1 MKRRIGCLLLFSFF
15 IGWVAAGNGIAAE
28 KIKLTLARMTAT
40 EILLPLDLAL
50 NKGYFDQ
57 EGITLEQK
65 TFINGPTL
73 MMAMA
78 NGELSVGAGVGFTPV
93 LQAVSQGVDAMIVAS
108 DLKNN
113 APVVAGGHIKTFK
126 DLDGKTMG
134 TPGLGTIQN
143 TMLNMAA
150 EKYGIKFK
158 KLLHGKITDLAVFLE
173 KGEIDGL
180 TGWEWILADSVN
192 RVKGAHYVLVHPVIK
207 DAESCGTVF
216 YGKLYRENPDVVKR
230 FMRAWLKGVKYFNE
244 NRSEAMAF
252 MTKAINRPGKVA
264 EMALEAATVNK
275 PDVDF
280 SSVKYAVQDAIN
292 TGKIKKEV
300 VPDID
305 QFMNKYI
312 DQSVLKELKKEV
324 GLP

>member
-1 MKRRIGCLLLFSFF
+1 MKKRIIFLALLGF
-15 IGWVAAGNGIAAE
+15 AASLLISADGMAAE

-40 EILLPLDLAL
+40 EILLPLDLAMS
-50 NKGYFDQ
+50 KGFFDQ
-57 EGITLEQK
+57 EGIALEQK

-78 NGELSVGAGVGFTPV
+78 NGELSLGAGVGFTPV
-93 LQAVSQGVDAMIVAS
+93 LQAVSQGADAKILAS

-113 APVVAGGHIKTFK
+113 APVVAAGHIKTFK
-126 DLDGKTMG
+126 DLNGKTVG

-143 TMLNMAA
+143 TMLSIAA
-150 EKYGIKFK
+150 ERHGIKFK

-173 KGEIDGL
+173 KGEIDGF
-180 TGWEWILADSVN
+180 TGWEWILADSAN

-244 NRSEAMAF
+244 NRTEAMAF

-280 SSVKYAVQDAIN
+280 SSVKFAVQDAIN
-292 TGKIKKEV
+292 TGKIKKET

-305 QFMNKYI
+305 PFLNKYI
-312 DQSVLKELKKEV
+312 DQSVLKEIKKEI

>member
-1 MKRRIGCLLLFSFF
+1 
-15 IGWVAAGNGIAAE
+15 
-28 KIKLTLARMTAT
+28 
-40 EILLPLDLAL
+40 
-50 NKGYFDQ
+50 
-57 EGITLEQK
+57 
-65 TFINGPTL
+65 
-73 MMAMA
+73 
-78 NGELSVGAGVGFTPV
+78 V
-93 LQAVSQGVDAMIVAS
+93 LQAVSQGADAKIVAS

-180 TGWEWILADSVN
+180 TGWEWIAADTAN

-244 NRSEAMAF
+244 NRAEAMAF
-252 MTKAINRPGKVA
+252 MTKAISRPGKVA
-264 EMALEAATVNK
+264 EMALEAATINK

-280 SSVKYAVQDAIN
+280 TSVKFAVQDAIN
-292 TGKIKKEV
+292 TGKIKKEI

-305 QFMNKYI
+305 QFINKHI
-312 DQSVLKELKKEV
+312 DQTVLRELKKEV

>member
-1 MKRRIGCLLLFSFF
+1 MKKMVLFFFLLSFSAICFLP
-15 IGWVAAGNGIAAE
+15 GQGVAAE

-40 EILLPLDLAL
+40 ETLLPLDLAVS
-50 NKGYFDQ
+50 KGFFDQ

-78 NGELSVGAGVGFTPV
+78 NGELSLGAGVGFTPV
-93 LQAVSQGVDAMIVAS
+93 FQAVSQGAEAKILAS

-113 APVVAGGHIKTFK
+113 APVIAAAHIKTFK
-126 DLDGKTMG
+126 DLDGKTVG

-143 TMLNMAA
+143 TMLNIAA
-150 EKYGIKFK
+150 EKHGIKFK

-173 KGEIDGL
+173 KGEIDAF
-180 TGWEWILADSVN
+180 TGWEWLLADTAN

-216 YGKLYRENPDVVKR
+216 YGKLYRENQDVAR
-230 FMRAWLKGVKYFNE
+230 RYMRAWLKGLKYFNE
-244 NRSEAMAF
+244 NRAESTAF
-252 MTKAINRPGKVA
+252 MSKAINRPEKVA
-264 EMALEAATVNK
+264 QMALEAATINK
-275 PDVDF
+275 PDIDF
-280 SSVKYAVQDAIN
+280 PSVKFAVQDAIN
-292 TGKIKKEV
+292 TGKIKKEA

-305 QFMNKYI
+305 KFLNSHI
-312 DQSVLKELKKEV
+312 DESLLKELKKEV

>member
-1 MKRRIGCLLLFSFF
+1 MKRRIGFLLLFIFLAGLVVS
-15 IGWVAAGNGIAAE
+15 GNGIAAD
-28 KIKLTLARMTAT
+28 KVKLTLARVTAT
-40 EILLPLDLAL
+40 EILLPLDLAV
-50 NKGYFDQ
+50 NKGFFDQ

-65 TFINGPTL
+65 TFFNGPTL
-73 MMAMA
+73 MLAMA
-78 NGELSVGAGVGFTPV
+78 NGELSVGCGVGFTPV
-93 LQAVSQGVDAMIVAS
+93 LQAISQGADAMIVAS

-113 APVVAGGHIKTFK
+113 APVVAGGHIKAFK
-126 DLDGKTMG
+126 DLDGKTVG

-150 EKYGIKFK
+150 NKYGIKYK
-158 KLLHGKITDLAVFLE
+158 KLIHGKITDLAVFLE
-173 KGEIDGL
+173 KGEVDAL

-230 FMRAWLKGVKYFNE
+230 FMRAWLKGVKYFND
-244 NRSEAMAF
+244 NRPEAMAF

-280 SSVKYAVQDAIN
+280 TSVKFAVQDAVN

-300 VPDID
+300 IPDVDKFI
-305 QFMNKYI
+305 NKYI
-312 DQSVLKELKKEV
+312 DQKVLKELKKEI

>member
-1 MKRRIGCLLLFSFF
+1 MKKLVIFWILFGFLASLM
-15 IGWVAAGNGIAAE
+15 IAGNGMAAE

-93 LQAVSQGVDAMIVAS
+93 LQAVSQGADAMIVAS

-134 TPGLGTIQN
+134 TPGLGTIQKKN
-143 TMLNMAA
+143 
-150 EKYGIKFK
+150 GIKFK
-158 KLLHGKITDLAVFLE
+158 KLFHGKITDLAVFLE

-216 YGKLYRENPDVVKR
+216 YGKIFRENPDVVKR
-230 FMRAWLKGVKYFNE
+230 YMRAWLKGVKYFNE

-280 SSVKYAVQDAIN
+280 SSVKFALQDAIN

-300 VPDID
+300 IPDID
-305 QFMNKYI
+305 PFMNKYI
-312 DQSVLKELKKEV
+312 DQNVLKELKKEI